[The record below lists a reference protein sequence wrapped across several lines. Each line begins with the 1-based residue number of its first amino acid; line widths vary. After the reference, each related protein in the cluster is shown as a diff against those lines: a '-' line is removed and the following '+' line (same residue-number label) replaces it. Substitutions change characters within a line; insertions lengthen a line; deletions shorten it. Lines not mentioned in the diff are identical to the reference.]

1 MLLALSPGSNGTG
14 NDRFTASIPFALSP
28 GSALQ
33 LSGDPTCRIEGGEE
47 LKIEKL
53 EQRYLASIGPYTST
67 LEAERGLQRLTAAL
81 LWSSLELNVGV
92 RYPSARGLVNL
103 YEIPIAIPTTEPM
116 AYIGKVTGWHE
127 IDGDYDADQSVI
139 RPENKRLVRF
149 EGGQVTLTAGIASN
163 NFLNKL
169 SEALRFSNPVAVVES
184 SKLRLAIEICAGHGF
199 EISPNAQFLVL
210 VTALE
215 ALLPDTNIAPPAVQ
229 ALNVA
234 HSAVLEDRKKY
245 PSNSQEW
252 IEITHLLSRLGKL
265 QHESIGA
272 SLRRYTS
279 AIVQR
284 HPDLG
289 APDITS
295 IALRDAYSARSRLLH
310 DGRVDPALLAQQL
323 EFLKNFVPR
332 LLRALFSETAN
343 G

>member
-14 NDRFTASIPFALSP
+14 GDRFTASIPFVLSP
-28 GSALQ
+28 GNTLQ
-33 LSGDPTCRIEGGEE
+33 FSGDSTCHLEGGVE

-53 EQRYLASIGPYTST
+53 EQRYLASIGPYSST
-67 LEAERGLQRLTAAL
+67 MDAERGLQRLTAAL

-92 RYPSARGLVNL
+92 RYSSARGLVSL
-103 YEIPIAIPTTEPM
+103 FEVPIPVSTSEPM
-116 AYIGKVTGWHE
+116 AHIGKITGWNE
-127 IDGDYDADQSVI
+127 IDGHYDANDSVI

-149 EGGQVTLTAGIASN
+149 EGGQVTVTAGIAGN

-169 SEALRFSNPVAVVES
+169 SEALQFSDPVAVVES
-184 SKLRLAIEICAGHGF
+184 NKLRLAIEICAGHRF

-215 ALLPDTNIAPPAVQ
+215 ALLPATAIAPPAVQ
-229 ALNVA
+229 ALNLA
-234 HSAVLEDRKKY
+234 HTAMLEERKNH
-245 PSNSQEW
+245 PSTSQEW
-252 IEITHLLSRLGKL
+252 AEITHLLSRLETL

-272 SLRRYTS
+272 SIRRFAS

-289 APDITS
+289 LPDFTS

-310 DGRVDPALLAQQL
+310 DGRVDPTLLAKQL
-323 EFLKNFVPR
+323 EFLRHFVPK
-332 LLRALFSETAN
+332 LLRALFSEAAN